1 MSRSVS
7 RTVMVTGGGRGLGR
21 AMALALANAGHRV
34 LALGHIATD
43 EAELM
48 ALAKSEAC
56 VERIRYGCMD
66 LRAPGGCDQAV
77 AWARGAWGEVD
88 ALINNAGLTL
98 TFVDE
103 QMYTRKTP
111 RRFYESSDEVIRGIY
126 ETNVM
131 VPEMLAAR
139 LAPGMVERGWGRI
152 INVTTMESTMQRLGF
167 CPYGASKAALE
178 LSSMVWAAELKETGV
193 TVNVL
198 NPGGGANT
206 LGIAPEVR
214 QASARGE
221 IPKLVEPDQMR
232 APAVWLCS
240 DAAQPVTGMRFEAKI
255 WDPELSPEVN
265 AKRIGRPCGVW
276 MDKA

>member
-1 MSRSVS
+1 M
-7 RTVMVTGGGRGLGR
+7 GR
-21 AMALALANAGHRV
+21 AMALALASAGHRV
-34 LALGHIATD
+34 LALGHIASD

-48 ALAKSEAC
+48 AQAESEAC
-56 VERIRYGCMD
+56 AERIRYGCMD

-103 QMYTRKTP
+103 QMYTRKTS

-178 LSSMVWAAELKETGV
+178 LSSMVWAAELKATGV

-206 LGIAPEVR
+206 LGIAPEVMR
-214 QASARGE
+214 RRVEETLDLLGLAELRNRPLRTLSGGQQQRVAIGAVLTAHPRV
-221 IPKLVEPDQMR
+221 LVQ
-232 APAVWLCS
+232 
-240 DAAQPVTGMRFEAKI
+240 
-255 WDPELSPEVN
+255 
-265 AKRIGRPCGVW
+265 IGRAHV
-276 MDKA
+276 